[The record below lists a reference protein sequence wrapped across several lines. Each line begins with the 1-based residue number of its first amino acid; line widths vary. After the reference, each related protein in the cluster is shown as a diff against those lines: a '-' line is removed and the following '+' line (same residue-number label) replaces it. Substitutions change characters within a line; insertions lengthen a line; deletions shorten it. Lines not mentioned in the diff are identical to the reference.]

1 MSYVESFVL
10 AVHKDKLDAY
20 KEMARAVGPV
30 FKEHGALAVVECI
43 GVDVPDGE
51 FTSFPRAVR
60 AMEDEVV
67 VLSWIVYASRADRDA
82 VNDKV
87 IEDPRLAQA
96 LADVPFDRKRM
107 FDGCF
112 ESFLEL

>member
-10 AVHKDKLDAY
+10 AVRKDKLDAY
-20 KEMARAVGPV
+20 KEMARVVGAIS
-30 FKEHGALAVVECI
+30 KEHGALAVVECI
-43 GVDVPDGE
+43 GHDTPYGE
-51 FTSFPRAVR
+51 LTSFPRAVQ
-60 AMEDEVV
+60 ATDDEVV

-82 VNDKV
+82 INDRV
-87 IEDPRLAQA
+87 IDDPRLRDA
-96 LADVPFDRKRM
+96 LTNAPFDRKRM